1 MFSYLLL
8 FLSTTLFIC
17 PKLASQ
23 TKKYLYAIIF
33 TSSVFAYTLLGQ
45 FALILIFI
53 NHSKFPIL
61 LLSSILLILII
72 FLDKRTKI
80 KYTNLKDLLK
90 SELINFK
97 NSLNYNRKY
106 KAILITIILLICL
119 ITISSIGPIN
129 HPDSLDYHIGYPY
142 QHWLRGKFFIDDGL
156 HQALLGIGDYA
167 NLSFI
172 QEKNEWLIRYLQIIN
187 LPVMGLFIINKTNKK
202 FYWLV
207 LLSSPLFIQWS
218 TIGKPLFLGES
229 ALAISYLVWKE
240 NHDKFSKNLLIICIF
255 SCISIK
261 ISSLIVI
268 FPILIDILFQLFNK
282 SKEVNLIY
290 LLLNEIKDIFRN
302 NLIIISILILCSILI
317 SRQIISD
324 NFLYPL
330 LTNIFNRNDLLIEQF
345 SKGLSLYR
353 RDVYFP
359 INVFIPIKLSDI
371 SLAIGPSFLILII
384 IKFISIIKNKK
395 IFKDVIFSTSIAQI
409 SLLLLFCQG
418 RGDYYIAP
426 IIIFLYS
433 LKDIE
438 FNHII
443 SPLKYTLLF
452 SISIQIVVI
461 IVFLGFSIKQTIL
474 TLNDYEKTMSLT
486 SYGYSSKKYIDTNI
500 KGNLFYNVGRDVRFY
515 YPSNYISRES
525 MEKCLLNN
533 EQNYC
538 LENLNINQII
548 SIENYIENKKD
559 FNCEKSKVIKGSRN
573 PFNRKEI
580 NLEICRRKLP

>member
-8 FLSTTLFIC
+8 FLSTTLLIC

-23 TKKYLYAIIF
+23 IKKYLYAIIF

-45 FALILIFI
+45 FALILIFL

-61 LLSSILLILII
+61 LLSSTLLISII

-80 KYTNLKDLLK
+80 KFTNLKDLLK

-97 NSLNYNRKY
+97 NSLNNNKKY
-106 KAILITIILLICL
+106 KVILIILICL

-129 HPDSLDYHIGYPY
+129 HPDSLDYHMGYPY
-142 QHWLRGKFFIDDGL
+142 QHWLRGNFFIDDGL

-172 QEKNEWLIRYLQIIN
+172 QEKNVWLIRYLQIIN
-187 LPVMGLFIINKTNKK
+187 LPILGLFIINKINKK
-202 FYWLV
+202 LYWLV

-268 FPILIDILFQLFNK
+268 FPILMDILFQLLNK
-282 SKEVNLIY
+282 SKDTNLIY
-290 LLLNEIKDIFRN
+290 LLLNEIKGIFRN
-302 NLIIISILILCSILI
+302 NLVIISILILCSILI

-345 SKGLSLYR
+345 SNDLSLYR

-371 SLAIGPSFLILII
+371 SHAIGPSFLILII

-395 IFKDVIFSTSIAQI
+395 IFKDVIFSTSIVQI

-443 SPLKYTLLF
+443 SALKYTLLF

-461 IVFLGFSIKQTIL
+461 MVYLGFSIKQTIL

-486 SYGYSSKKYIDTNI
+486 SYGYSSKKYIDPNLE
-500 KGNLFYNVGRDVRFY
+500 GNLFYNVGRDVRFY
-515 YPSNYISRES
+515 YPSNYIARES

-533 EQNYC
+533 DQNYC
-538 LENLNINQII
+538 LESLNINQII